1 LQAILQELHLQ
12 QAEIGIIGGS
22 GLYSMPGLTEVRE
35 VSLETPFG
43 APSDAYVLGT
53 LAGRTVAFLSRH
65 GRGHRFMPTEL
76 NYRANVHGMKQLG
89 VERIISLSAVGSL
102 KEEHR
107 PLDFVIPDQ
116 FVDRTRHRIDTF
128 FGDGLVVHVGL
139 GHPICEEEAAVLAGA
154 CHRAGVNAT
163 QGGTYLNMEG
173 PQFSTKAES
182 NLYRS
187 WGMDVI
193 GMTNLTEARLAREA
207 ELCYVTVAMVTD
219 YDCWHEEHGH
229 VSVDQIVA
237 VLLKNAEHACNV
249 VREAVVAMPKTR
261 GCKCGSAL
269 KNAII
274 TQKDVVPAATLERL
288 KLLVGKYFDSEQK
301 AGT

>member
-1 LQAILQELHLQ
+1 LQ

-22 GLYSMPGLTEVRE
+22 GLYSMPGLSEVHE

-43 APSDAYVLGT
+43 APTDAYILGA
-53 LAGRTVAFLSRH
+53 LAGRNVAFLARH
-65 GRGHRFMPTEL
+65 GRGHRFTPTEL
-76 NYRANVHGMKQLG
+76 NYRANIHGLKQLG

-107 PLDFVIPDQ
+107 PLDFLIPNQ
-116 FVDRTRHRIDTF
+116 FVDRTRHRVDTF
-128 FGDGLVVHVGL
+128 FGDGLVAHVGF
-139 GHPICEEEAAVLAGA
+139 GDPICGEEAGVLVEA
-154 CHRAGVNAT
+154 CRRAGVNVKS
-163 QGGTYLNMEG
+163 GGAYLNMEG

-219 YDCWHEEHGH
+219 YDCWHAEHEH
-229 VSVDQIVA
+229 VTVDQIIA
-237 VLLKNAEHACNV
+237 VLLKNAEHACSV
-249 VREAVVAMPKTR
+249 VREAVAAMPRER

-269 KNAII
+269 KHAII
-274 TQKDVVPAATLERL
+274 TQKNVVPAATLERL
-288 KLLVGKYFDSEQK
+288 KLLVGKYFNSEQK